1 MAQPQVYN
9 VLLIYFNTLILGQTE
24 SISLPYYVLLL
35 HPPLIQ
41 AIVVGT
47 DSQSLK

>member
-9 VLLIYFNTLILGQTE
+9 VLLLIYFNTLILGQTE
-24 SISLPYYVLLL
+24 SISLPYYVL